1 MGKAVPL
8 KTQAVIA
15 DSAGKP
21 VPKVAVAAPIRVLL
35 LCDLPIVVLGLERL
49 VESRRPA
56 ITLIGTAHNVE
67 EALRSMKVEPA
78 DVVLL
83 DLDGEVN
90 GQGIAELL
98 DGVRTRVLALTTS
111 LNPEFC
117 DAAVLAGASGV
128 INKRDAASAL
138 LKAIE
143 KVHAGE
149 FWLDRVATGRIF
161 VAIARQRAAKDPEQG
176 KIALLTR
183 KERLTVS
190 EIARDA
196 SATSREIARR
206 LCISDHTLRNHLT
219 SIYSKLGLRSR
230 MELYAYATKHR
241 LVAAGGV
248 RQASLAGSDGSAS
261 DGATKRRGAPKRKD
275 KPDRDAAVPN

>member
-1 MGKAVPL
+1 MRKQASSKTPAAQADAKA
-8 KTQAVIA
+8 QHAA
-15 DSAGKP
+15 
-21 VPKVAVAAPIRVLL
+21 KVASTTIRVLL
-35 LCDLPIVVLGLERL
+35 LSDQPIVVMGLERL
-49 VESRRPA
+49 VEAGRPA
-56 ITLIGTAHNVE
+56 MTLLGTARHVE
-67 EALRSMKVEPA
+67 EAVRSMKDEPA
-78 DVVLL
+78 DVVLF
-83 DLDGEVN
+83 DLDGEVD
-90 GQGIAELL
+90 GQGITELL
-98 DGVRTRVLALTTS
+98 DAGRTRVLALTTS
-111 LNPEFC
+111 RDPEFC

-128 INKRDAASAL
+128 INTRDAAGAL

-161 VAIARQRAAKDPEQG
+161 VAIARQRAARDPEQG

-196 SATSREIARR
+196 SANGREIARR
-206 LCISDHTLRNHLT
+206 LCISEHTLRNHLT

-248 RQASLAGSDGSAS
+248 RQALPKNDRKRPHRP
-261 DGATKRRGAPKRKD
+261 ATT
-275 KPDRDAAVPN
+275 PD